1 MLYRRSSLLIAC
13 LIACFAT
20 ISALVAAPST
30 ASAEVVPDTAQSV
43 PFDQTTVR
51 KVIGGIAAELR
62 EGYVFPD
69 KGAQAADA
77 LEKALGAN
85 AYAGVTDPARF
96 ALQLTEQLRAITKD
110 SHMRVIFGSP
120 FRNQPPPATPQ
131 DAGFEAKR
139 LDGNI
144 GYIHLARFVPP
155 EVFNPAANDAMRNLS
170 DTAALIIDMRDNG
183 GGHPAS
189 VAYLVS
195 FLLDPGKRVHI
206 NDLIWRNRG
215 TSTFR
220 TESFW
225 SSSTPVRYL
234 GKPVYV
240 LVGPKTYSAGEEFA
254 YDLQVLKRAT
264 VVGAKTRGGANPGGL
279 NELGSDLFVVVPT
292 GRAENPITHG
302 NWGGVGVNPDVH
314 DSPEAA
320 QETAVALAMRQPATP
335 LAR

>member
-1 MLYRRSSLLIAC
+1 MPHRRSPFLAACFVTVSALIAVPS
-13 LIACFAT
+13 AT
-20 ISALVAAPST
+20 R
-30 ASAEVVPDTAQSV
+30 AEAVPGAVQSV
-43 PFDQTTVR
+43 SLDQATVR
-51 KVIGGIAAELR
+51 KAIDGITVKLR
-62 EGYVFPD
+62 EDYVFPD
-69 KGAQAADA
+69 RGAQAADA
-77 LEKALGAN
+77 LEKALAEN
-85 AYAGVTDPARF
+85 AYAGVTDPSKF

-120 FRNQPPPATPQ
+120 FGNQPPPSGPQ
-131 DAGFEAKR
+131 DAGFEVKR

-155 EVFNPAANDAMRNLS
+155 EVFNPAADDAMRSLS

-189 VAYLVS
+189 VAYLAS
-195 FLLDPGKRVHI
+195 FFLDPGARVHI

-225 SSSTPVRYL
+225 SSTTPVSYL

-254 YDLQVLKRAT
+254 YDLQVLKCAI
-264 VVGAKTRGGANPGGL
+264 VVGEQTRGGANPGGL
-279 NELGSDLFVVVPT
+279 NDLGSDLFVVVPT
-292 GRAENPITHG
+292 GRAENPITRG
-302 NWGGVGVNPDVH
+302 NWGGVGVRPDVQAT
-314 DSPEAA
+314 PEAT
-320 QETAVALAMRQPATP
+320 QEAAVALAMRQLDTP
-335 LAR
+335 LAAR

>member
-1 MLYRRSSLLIAC
+1 MLQRSSPFLPACVVTLAALI
-13 LIACFAT
+13 
-20 ISALVAAPST
+20 AAPSAT
-30 ASAEVVPDTAQSV
+30 RAEAIAGKAQSASL
-43 PFDQTTVR
+43 DQTTV
-51 KVIGGIAAELR
+51 KTVIDSIAVELR
-62 EGYVFPD
+62 EAYVFPD

-77 LEKALGAN
+77 LETALKSN
-85 AYAGVTDPARF
+85 AYAGLTDPTQL
-96 ALQLTEQLRAITKD
+96 ALQLTAQLRAITKD
-110 SHMRVIFGSP
+110 SHMRVISGSP
-120 FRNQPPPATPQ
+120 FRNQPPPAAPQ
-131 DAGFEAKR
+131 DAGFAVKR

-155 EVFNPAANDAMRNLS
+155 DIFNPAADDAMRQIS

-195 FLLDPGKRVHI
+195 FFLDPGHRVHI

-225 SSSTPVRYL
+225 SSPTPVRYL

-240 LVGPKTYSAGEEFA
+240 LVGSKTYSAGEEFA
-254 YDLQVLKRAT
+254 YDMHVLERAT
-264 VVGAKTRGGANPGGL
+264 VVGETTRGGANPGGL
-279 NELGSDLFVVVPT
+279 NKVGADLFVVVPT

-302 NWGGVGVNPDVH
+302 NWGGVGVQPDV
-314 DSPEAA
+314 SAPLEQA
-320 QETAVALAMRQPATP
+320 QQTALDLALR
-335 LAR
+335 RKS